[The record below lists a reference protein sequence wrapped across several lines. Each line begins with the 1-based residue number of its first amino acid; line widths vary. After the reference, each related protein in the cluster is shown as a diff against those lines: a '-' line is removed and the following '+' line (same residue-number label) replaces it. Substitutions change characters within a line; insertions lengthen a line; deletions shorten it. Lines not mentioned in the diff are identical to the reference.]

1 MRFIVYKENK
11 RNEGRTK
18 GKLLYTENE
27 IDAKY
32 PTFDTQDVNMEE
44 AEYKE
49 LPLEIDSELSALRE
63 KTDEEGNDST
73 SFEYDAENLLLSH
86 FDDYSTRYVDPTEIS
101 DAYYNK

>member
-32 PTFDTQDVNMEE
+32 PTKGNSMAK
-44 AEYKE
+44 AEYEE
-49 LPLEIDSELSALRE
+49 LPLELDSELSALRE